1 MYRDIFLKSSNPTN
15 VQNSNRSNFHWIHP
29 REWGMGTPLLCGR
42 RPHLPFSPLRQPPSN
57 AATASR
63 APTHHNQLLPSQNG
77 KTPRNAK
84 PSRHETLGRA
94 AAAAAMATGDDKPP
108 SLDADIDM
116 ADLATLDAPA
126 SSDAAAAARF
136 RPRAKGKPK
145 PKPKPEPKAEDSKLK
160 ADDSIPMSKPEE
172 PKPESAAPMEDSME
186 VDGVGP
192 SASASAEGVG
202 AEEVEDEED
211 YVLREIDVYFTP
223 KPFDEDTMVMA
234 ARRLPSVIVL

>member
-94 AAAAAMATGDDKPP
+94 AAAAGQATPLPRRRHRHG
-108 SLDADIDM
+108 
-116 ADLATLDAPA
+116 
-126 SSDAAAAARF
+126 
-136 RPRAKGKPK
+136 RPRHARRTR
-145 PKPKPEPKAEDSKLK
+145 
-160 ADDSIPMSKPEE
+160 
-172 PKPESAAPMEDSME
+172 
-186 VDGVGP
+186 
-192 SASASAEGVG
+192 
-202 AEEVEDEED
+202 
-211 YVLREIDVYFTP
+211 VLRRRRRRPLPPQGQGQAEA
-223 KPFDEDTMVMA
+223 EA
-234 ARRLPSVIVL
+234 EARAQGGGFEAQGG